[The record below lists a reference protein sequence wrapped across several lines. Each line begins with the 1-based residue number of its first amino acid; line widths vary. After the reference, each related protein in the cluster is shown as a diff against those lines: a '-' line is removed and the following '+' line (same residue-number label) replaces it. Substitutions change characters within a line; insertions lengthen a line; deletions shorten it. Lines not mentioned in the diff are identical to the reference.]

1 MLRAADAFLIPFSI
15 MWCGFA
21 IFWESSVVTTRAP
34 FFFKLWGA
42 PFVLV
47 GLYFVFGRFIAD
59 AAERRK
65 MVYGLTNERVLI
77 ISGLFRR
84 QVKSLN
90 LRTLPE
96 MSLSERPDGTG
107 TITFGPSSAYGRVGS
122 GSRQT
127 APTFEGI
134 ASARVVY
141 EQLRQAQKTA

>member
-1 MLRAADAFLIPFSI
+1 MERHEVEQSIRRELGSQESLLWSDQPKQGMVLRAADAFLIPFSI

-21 IFWESSVVTTRAP
+21 IFWESSVFTSRAP

-59 AAERRK
+59 AAERRRT
-65 MVYGLTNERVLI
+65 VYGLTNERVLI

-96 MSLSERPDGTG
+96 VSLSEICRCL
-107 TITFGPSSAYGRVGS
+107 
-122 GSRQT
+122 
-127 APTFEGI
+127 FEQ
-134 ASARVVY
+134 VV
-141 EQLRQAQKTA
+141 RFA